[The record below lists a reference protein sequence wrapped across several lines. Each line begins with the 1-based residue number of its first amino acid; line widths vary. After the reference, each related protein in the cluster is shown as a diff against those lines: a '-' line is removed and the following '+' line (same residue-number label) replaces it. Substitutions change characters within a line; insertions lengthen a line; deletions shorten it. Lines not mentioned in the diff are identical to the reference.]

1 MVTTEIFQSY
11 LSCKYKTHLRLRGEI
26 ALASEFDLV
35 HRRWVD
41 RYKDSALR
49 ILKDRYHL
57 DSDHSLRSCQN
68 DLNNGAPALF
78 KYRLE
83 SAKMECQCDVLER
96 VQGESGPY
104 PFFYIPIRIIP
115 SEKISKIDQLV
126 LGFCGLVLGEIK
138 GIFPSYGKIIH
149 GESFKTRR
157 VKLDEWIA
165 SARNIIE
172 EIGKIEPD
180 TDLPGPVLTNNC
192 KTCEFMNNCRSQAQ
206 TKDDLS
212 LL

>member
-1 MVTTEIFQSY
+1 
-11 LSCKYKTHLRLRGEI
+11 
-26 ALASEFDLV
+26 
-35 HRRWVD
+35 
-41 RYKDSALR
+41 
-49 ILKDRYHL
+49 
-57 DSDHSLRSCQN
+57 
-68 DLNNGAPALF
+68 
-78 KYRLE
+78 
-83 SAKMECQCDVLER
+83 
-96 VQGESGPY
+96 
-104 PFFYIPIRIIP
+104 
-115 SEKISKIDQLV
+115 V
-126 LGFCGLVLGEIK
+126 LGFCGLVLGEIQ

-180 TDLPGPVLTNNC
+180 TDLPWPVLTNNC

-212 LL
+212 LLRGLSGKDISKLNNRASLRLLTMLIPFERGEQEAIESVAVFWNSKP